1 MKPRTALQL
10 QEALDA
16 EFAWRQI
23 EIHALRE
30 AAQGLVGQ
38 NKRTIL
44 RASVPILYAHWEGFV
59 KESICLYVRYIS
71 SLGLRFGRVKQCFRG
86 LAALEHVRTMETVRK
101 KIFVSSILLAKIYSI
116 EEETVRIS
124 IDSYIGRV
132 GNLDFSLFEQLISF
146 VGIDTNKYVPR
157 KQLIDEKLLRS
168 RNEIAHGEYLELDV
182 DGLIELSKEVLLVI
196 RWVKTDIENA
206 LVTQAYLASPLQ

>member
-1 MKPRTALQL
+1 
-10 QEALDA
+10 
-16 EFAWRQI
+16 
-23 EIHALRE
+23 
-30 AAQGLVGQ
+30 
-38 NKRTIL
+38 
-44 RASVPILYAHWEGFV
+44 
-59 KESICLYVRYIS
+59 
-71 SLGLRFGRVKQCFRG
+71 
-86 LAALEHVRTMETVRK
+86 METVRK